1 MTPIFPTP
9 RRADRR
15 PMVAVALCLLLVLAV
30 GCRKNKVRI
39 DPILQ
44 LSTQDALTRGKD
56 LMAQEKF
63 TRAQRFLEHAFES
76 SPNSREGREAL
87 LLAGDAL
94 FQDGGEDNHIRCE
107 AKYRDF
113 LNRFPTSDRSDYA
126 QFQVANCLAERM
138 KRPDRDQT
146 VAFEALKAYEEL
158 FRLFP
163 TSPYA
168 QEGRERANKVIDN
181 LAEAEVRVAEFYIRY
196 RLCQASI
203 ERLEPVPDTFPSFS
217 AMDRVWFFL
226 GVAYEQCGQTEEA
239 DEAFTR
245 LAADYPDSALRGEV
259 DSARKEATKK
269 REKLERRRRGRS

>member
-1 MTPIFPTP
+1 MTPTFPTL

-15 PMVAVALCLLLVLAV
+15 PMVAAALCLLLVLTF
-30 GCRKNKVRI
+30 GCSRNKPRI

-63 TRAQRFLEHAFES
+63 TRAQRYLDHAFES

-94 FQDGGEDNHIRCE
+94 FRDGGEDNHIRCE

-138 KRPDRDQT
+138 KRPDRDQG
-146 VAFEALKAYEEL
+146 VALEALKAYEEL

-168 QEGRERANKVIDN
+168 QQGRERANKVIDN
-181 LAEAEVRVAEFYIRY
+181 LAEAEIRVAEFYIRY

-203 ERLEPVPDTFPSFS
+203 DRLEPVPDSFPSFS

-226 GVAYEQCGQTEEA
+226 GVSYEQCGHPEKA
-239 DEAFTR
+239 DAAFEQ
-245 LAADYPDSALRGEV
+245 LATDFPNSALRDEV
-259 DSARKEATKK
+259 VSARKEATKK
-269 REKLERRRRGRS
+269 REKLERRRRGRG